1 MPLTPSPSPGGRGE
15 QPSLL
20 RNTTMYVRLFA
31 ALAQLEEERRIR
43 PAVAD
48 AFRMMALTGI
58 AR

>member
-31 ALAQLEEERRIR
+31 AVWLIGGLSVIK
-43 PAVAD
+43 
-48 AFRMMALTGI
+48 FALT
-58 AR
+58 